1 MSPKKKPVLEAT
13 NLSISTG
20 ILARLLDLP
29 LGVEVVDVRILAG
42 GALTLTLTGVETT
55 EETIDADY
63 TVEPDGR
70 RRFGFFKSAV
80 DSSGIAPDPDPPR
93 EKE

>member
-1 MSPKKKPVLEAT
+1 MSRKKKAVVEAT

-20 ILARLLDLP
+20 VLARLLDLP

-55 EETIDADY
+55 EETIDVDY

-70 RRFGFFKSAV
+70 RSFGFFKPAV
-80 DSSGIAPDPDPPR
+80 DSSGITLDPDPTE